1 MLFTCGSGRNP
12 REYGYEYGNGVAGHR
27 ADAAHHVAGR
37 GHAPSP
43 ASSGTTGRLQGKR
56 KENMEKID

>member
-1 MLFTCGSGRNP
+1 MLFTCVAGRNP

-43 ASSGTTGRLQGKR
+43 AASGTYPPGCHQ
-56 KENMEKID
+56 